1 MSASDRFPDALD
13 CTVRRRAFL
22 AQLAAPLA
30 ALAAA
35 AVRLP
40 AQPRPLSLPELQVY
54 KDPNCGC
61 CAAWVTHV
69 RAAGFRAVVH
79 DTADM
84 DGVKANFGIPAAL
97 HSCHTARLGK
107 WLVEGHVPADLLK
120 RLAGHARGIPGDGG
134 AESRALRHPAVR
146 RRGAHP
152 GVRHPRMTVPFPGPA
167 AAVEPAQAADIP
179 AMVALN
185 NLFAPDGLTL
195 TRSPAFVAGHLA
207 DYQVIRGADGRVI
220 GQVALDDYS
229 PSLVELVSLAVAPD
243 HQGRG
248 LGQVLVAAAEAL
260 ARRRGYPELFAI
272 SLAEALFLRMG
283 FTESSIAVYPEKIA
297 RYRGISRSELSIGRK
312 FCFAKRLTAPAAA
325 AH

>member
-1 MSASDRFPDALD
+1 
-13 CTVRRRAFL
+13 
-22 AQLAAPLA
+22 
-30 ALAAA
+30 
-35 AVRLP
+35 
-40 AQPRPLSLPELQVY
+40 
-54 KDPNCGC
+54 
-61 CAAWVTHV
+61 
-69 RAAGFRAVVH
+69 
-79 DTADM
+79 
-84 DGVKANFGIPAAL
+84 
-97 HSCHTARLGK
+97 
-107 WLVEGHVPADLLK
+107 
-120 RLAGHARGIPGDGG
+120 
-134 AESRALRHPAVR
+134 
-146 RRGAHP
+146 
-152 GVRHPRMTVPFPGPA
+152 MTVPFPGPA

-243 HQGRG
+243 PRGRG

-312 FCFAKRLTAPAAA
+312 FCFAKRLTAPAAS